1 MTEKRLRGL
10 ESRNQDTRLQ
20 GDIVATRTE
29 GQFSNNWEVR
39 INSAD
44 SDEAS
49 LEIGLV
55 LTLIF
60 ISILS
65 FDLTHTRSR
74 PIFTLK
80 RPALLLEI
88 CCHLSECVYIPQG
101 PLDG

>member
-20 GDIVATRTE
+20 GDIVAPRTE

-65 FDLTHTRSR
+65 FDLSHIRSR

-88 CCHLSECVYIPQG
+88 RCHLSECVYIPRG